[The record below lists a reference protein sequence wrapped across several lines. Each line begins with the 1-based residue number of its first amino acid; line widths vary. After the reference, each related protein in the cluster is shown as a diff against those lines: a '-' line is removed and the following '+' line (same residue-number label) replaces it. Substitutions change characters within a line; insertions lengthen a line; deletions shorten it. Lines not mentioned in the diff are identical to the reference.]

1 MVVGVGQEPVTWYNG
16 HLGAYRTRGMGIG
29 YPLLERNGQL
39 IIFIQKET
47 IFISFTLIT
56 FAVYEREQNWPPQT
70 VPHQILS
77 EIWAIAYS
85 VQNNRGRKKDFA
97 RLV

>member
-1 MVVGVGQEPVTWYNG
+1 MVGVGQEPIAGYNG
-16 HLGAYRTRGMGIG
+16 LLGGYRTRGVGIG

-39 IIFIQKET
+39 IIFMTKRNNIY
-47 IFISFTLIT
+47 FIYAHYICNVWKGTKL
-56 FAVYEREQNWPPQT
+56 APQT
-70 VPHQILS
+70 APHQILS